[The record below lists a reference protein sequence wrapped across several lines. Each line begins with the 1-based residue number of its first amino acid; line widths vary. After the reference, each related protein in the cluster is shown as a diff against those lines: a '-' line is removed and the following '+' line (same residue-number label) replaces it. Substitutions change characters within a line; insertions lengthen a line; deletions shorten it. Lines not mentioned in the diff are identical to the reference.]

1 MFNPPTKQQDY
12 DKELVQNIY
21 EFLSTSVGIESDAL
35 WADAWRVYFD
45 YQQQEKITTADF
57 NAFKKNLKQ
66 TFSFSDWDLEQA
78 ATFADLVDLL
88 PSNQFAYNEVE
99 ADLLAIYGQ
108 RYNEFLKTNIGALF
122 HNAVDEYDGDEADQ
136 IQGIIDDY
144 EDKLNH
150 QDCNGSELLLEIYT
164 EWPEWERFETFRD
177 IIGHYKTN
185 LLEDKSKQY
194 FLEPIKNK
202 QNNNGR

>member
-1 MFNPPTKQQDY
+1 MFNPPTSQQDY
-12 DKELVQNIY
+12 DQELVQNIY
-21 EFLSTSVGIESDAL
+21 EFLSESVGIESDAL

-45 YQQQEKITTADF
+45 YQHHQKITTQDF
-57 NAFKKNLKQ
+57 GAFKKILKQ
-66 TFSFSDWDLEQA
+66 TFSFNDQQLERA

-99 ADLLAIYGQ
+99 NTLQAIYGE
-108 RYNEFLKTNIGALF
+108 RYNEFLKTSIGALF
-122 HNAVDEYDGDEADQ
+122 HNGADENDGDEADQ
-136 IQGIIDDY
+136 IQSIIDDY

-150 QDCNGSELLLEIYT
+150 QDCNGSELLLEIYL

-202 QNNNGR
+202 QKNNGR

>member
-1 MFNPPTKQQDY
+1 MFNPPTSQQDY
-12 DKELVQNIY
+12 DQELVQNIY
-21 EFLSTSVGIESDAL
+21 EFLSASVGIESDAL
-35 WADAWRVYFD
+35 WADAWRVYFQ
-45 YQQQEKITTADF
+45 YRHNQKVATHDF
-57 NAFKKNLKQ
+57 ATFKTIVQQ
-66 TFSFSDWDLEQA
+66 TFNLSQTQLKKQ
-78 ATFADLVDLL
+78 ATFADLVELL

-99 ADLLAIYGQ
+99 ADLQAIYSD

-122 HNAVDEYDGDEADQ
+122 HNEADENDGDEGQ

-144 EDKLNH
+144 ENKLNH
-150 QDCNGSELLLEIYT
+150 QDCNGSQLLLEIYL

-202 QNNNGR
+202 RNNNGR